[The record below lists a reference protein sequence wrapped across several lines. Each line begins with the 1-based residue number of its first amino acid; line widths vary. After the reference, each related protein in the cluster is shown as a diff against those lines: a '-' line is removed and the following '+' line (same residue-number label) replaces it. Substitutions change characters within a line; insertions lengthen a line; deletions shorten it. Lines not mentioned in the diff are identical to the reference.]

1 MNKILTW
8 DAACF
13 RVNGEPTPLISG
25 EFHYFRV
32 PKEDWR
38 KRLLLLKESGANAV
52 ATYIPWI
59 VHEPEEGKILFD
71 DVPQRCLTE
80 FLRLC
85 NELEIM
91 VIARPG
97 PYSYSELCQHG
108 LPAWLL
114 DTYPQVLACGPDGV
128 SHGSDRS
135 ASYLHPVF
143 LEKARRYLRAV
154 NGLLRPFLVTN
165 GGCVVSVQ
173 ADNEIGGLHVW
184 FGFLDCNEEAMGFGR
199 EDGRYVRF
207 LKEKY
212 GEIGL
217 LNQRYGT
224 EYGSFCDVMPYKNTP
239 KDGSVGEKRFAGDYL
254 NFYRQ
259 TLEEYIRILC
269 AWFVEDGL
277 DVDFCTNAGTP
288 SFLPIMRNIPEQNEQ
303 YRFFLGADHYYA
315 LFPSAGTCMT
325 PEKMVR
331 YTDSVDWQEALGMPP
346 SVLEMQ
352 SGSASCYP
360 PIFPENA
367 HGFYMAHVALGMK
380 GSNYYVFTGG
390 PNFENTGNN
399 VDIYDYHA
407 PVSATGEVRPL
418 YYAQKKRNEFSYE
431 QDWLL
436 TESRVC
442 DVQYGFNWEQLQ
454 ETVSGPWKRYSRD
467 GLQIGRY
474 GGSLRLTLSL
484 AARLYKSKEIGGV
497 LDPALPLIVA
507 CDQRMSRQK
516 QENLVRFVENGGK
529 LILTPVVPD
538 LDEDYL
544 PCTVLKDFLGVKDSV
559 ACSVGGPAVL
569 SNGQKIYELVQK
581 FSFPGFGGEVL
592 CRNVADGSS
601 IAEYKKFGEGAA
613 VLLGAT
619 YFYSQFCQMDLL
631 NFCID
636 TLGCERRVKTDCRTL
651 AVTLFENGEK
661 ALVFLVNNLPG
672 TVTDSFT
679 VTANGKESRLE
690 KISVPPFSVVSVP
703 LE

>member
-1 MNKILTW
+1 MKNVLSW
-8 DAACF
+8 DTSCF
-13 RVNGEPTPLISG
+13 QVNGKPSPLISG

-97 PYSYSELCQHG
+97 PYSYSELCRDG
-108 LPAWLL
+108 LPFWLA
-114 DTYPQVLACGPDGV
+114 DKYPEVM
-128 SHGSDRS
+128 SHGPNGERNCSRKT
-135 ASYLHPVF
+135 ASYLHPIF
-143 LEKARRYLRAV
+143 LDRARTYIRAV
-154 NGLLRPFLVTN
+154 NERIRPFLVTN
-165 GGCVVSVQ
+165 GGCIVSVQ
-173 ADNEIGGLHVW
+173 ADNEICGVHVW
-184 FGFLDCNEEAMGFGR
+184 SGFLDCNEEAMGFGR
-199 EDGRYVRF
+199 KDGRYVSF

-224 EYGSFCDVMPYKNTP
+224 EFPSFCEVLPYKNTP
-239 KDGSVGEKRFAGDYL
+239 KDDTVGGKRFAGDYL
-254 NFYRQ
+254 NFYRK

-269 AWFVEDGL
+269 AWFAEDGI
-277 DVDFCTNAGTP
+277 DVDVCANAGTP
-288 SFLPIMRNIPEQNEQ
+288 SLIPIMREIPGQN
-303 YRFFLGADHYYA
+303 RNSRLMLGVDHYYA
-315 LFPSAGTCMT
+315 LFPSSGISMT
-325 PEKMVR
+325 PEKMAR
-331 YTDSVDWQEALGMPP
+331 YGLSLDLLEALGMPP

-360 PIFPENA
+360 PLFPENLK
-367 HGFYMAHVALGMK
+367 GFYMAHVALGMK

-390 PNFENTGNN
+390 PNFENTGVN

-407 PVSATGEVRPL
+407 PVSATGEIRPA
-418 YYAQKKRNEFSYE
+418 YYAQKERNEFSHE
-431 QDWLL
+431 NQWLL

-442 DVQYGFNWEQLQ
+442 DLQFGVNWEQLQ
-454 ETVSGPWKRYSRD
+454 ETVGGPWKRYSRG
-467 GLQIGRY
+467 GLNLGRY
-474 GGSLRLTLSL
+474 GDSLLLTLGLSGRLTKC
-484 AARLYKSKEIGGV
+484 REIGGD
-497 LDPALPLIVA
+497 LDPSLPLLVA
-507 CDQRMSRQK
+507 CDQRMSRRK
-516 QENLVRFVENGGK
+516 QENLVRFLQRGGK
-529 LILTPVVPD
+529 LILTPVVPE

-544 PCTVLKDFLGVKDSV
+544 PCTVLKDFLGVKASEV
-559 ACSVGGPAVL
+559 CSVPGPGIL
-569 SNGQKIYELVQK
+569 SNGEKIYELVQK

-592 CRNVADGSS
+592 CRNVEDGSS

-636 TLGCERRVKTDCRTL
+636 AFGIGRRVKTDCRSIT
-651 AVTLFENGEK
+651 VTLFENGEK